1 MRLEVGVFGEGFA
14 LDQRSGWEVEGLVGM
29 VEIGSGNVLVEEK
42 GCLRG

>member
-29 VEIGSGNVLVEEK
+29 VERYDLGMYL
-42 GCLRG
+42 